1 MPVSS
6 CLGSARGAPRRRP
19 PRQLGVTSIGT
30 QPTFARFPA
39 FSGAGFRPHR
49 CWVTAST
56 KAGLHTVVTTTP
68 RPAKLIDMVGATL
81 RMIDPNVAF
90 TAVRA
95 SRGKVVRA
103 EPLAAT
109 YQQGRVHHIGTV
121 RQLQD
126 QMTNF
131 TSDIDRA
138 AAGYSPDRVDALV
151 WAWAFSELLVEPMK
165 GERIFELYRRNAE
178 AAEQRDKPQASQT
191 TWAIGAMEWLAE
203 QKKSR

>member
-6 CLGSARGAPRRRP
+6 CLRSAHGAPRRRP

-103 EPLAAT
+103 EPVAAL
-109 YQQGRVHHIGTV
+109 YQQGRVHHIGT
-121 RQLQD
+121 
-126 QMTNF
+126 F
-131 TSDIDRA
+131 
-138 AAGYSPDRVDALV
+138 P
-151 WAWAFSELLVEPMK
+151 
-165 GERIFELYRRNAE
+165 
-178 AAEQRDKPQASQT
+178 QR
-191 TWAIGAMEWLAE
+191 GL
-203 QKKSR
+203 